1 MEIKVQIRS
10 VFAIGTTHVLR
21 ERSGSG
27 KNLVASVPIGTSIKQ
42 LLMKLPFLGPPESY
56 DDMMLHVFVNGI
68 QRGFDHILQQGD
80 LIDLH
85 IPSSGG

>member
-1 MEIKVQIRS
+1 M
-10 VFAIGTTHVLR
+10 
-21 ERSGSG
+21 
-27 KNLVASVPIGTSIKQ
+27 
-42 LLMKLPFLGPPESY
+42 PFLGPPGIY

-68 QRGFDHILQQGD
+68 QRGLDHTLRRGD